1 VLADPGFATRSFSE
15 VLDLLGLAMADHRC
29 KREAGNAPLAH
40 PLAGVGTPRLARGD
54 KLHHKVAVIDDR
66 SVITGSFNWSPSAV
80 LTQSRRRIAG
90 PMFELR
96 PYQADLIQRC
106 TSALKAKQS
115 PLVVL
120 PTGGGKTALIAEMV
134 RLSRVTG
141 RRVVVIC
148 HRREIAHQIA
158 AAIARH
164 TGHQPE
170 LATAGSKP
178 DWNAPVMVA
187 MVPTLVRRLTQLPQG
202 GVLLADEA
210 HHMGA
215 ASWQKVKEALAP
227 ELLVGFTATPIR
239 PNGCGLGGVG
249 FDVLLEGPSP
259 RWLMDNG
266 FLCDYTQCVSRR
278 PIDMRGVRIKRGD
291 YDTAQLAERV
301 LHIAGDVVRDW
312 ERLNV
317 DRLPTLCVGVT
328 VAHAQ
333 DMAAAFRLAGIT
345 AAAVDGSMSTS
356 ERDRIFAAFCGGAIT
371 VLCACAVVDEGL
383 DVPEAGCLQLVRPT
397 KSLRL
402 LRQLQGRVLRPS
414 PGKDRALLIDHG
426 PSWKELPPP
435 CEQIRWS
442 LDATERAEPA
452 GRPSVQKVQ
461 PGGRVEITVEQRPEV
476 ELGKIT
482 PEEAATDREFY
493 QRQQLHRALWLASN
507 GKIPRTAIYS
517 VLSRAPRSRG
527 DFAAAARVLGRSPW
541 WAQQQFIEQK
551 IMGIEPPREVHQL
564 IRRAA

>member
-1 VLADPGFATRSFSE
+1 MGVASSTKKRGPGATAE
-15 VLDLLGLAMADHRC
+15 PGA
-29 KREAGNAPLAH
+29 
-40 PLAGVGTPRLARGD
+40 AGVGFT
-54 KLHHKVAVIDDR
+54 
-66 SVITGSFNWSPSAV
+66 
-80 LTQSRRRIAG
+80 
-90 PMFELR
+90 LR
-96 PYQADLIQRC
+96 PYQQELIDRC
-106 TSALKAKQS
+106 VAALKEKQS

-141 RRVVVIC
+141 RRVAVIC

-158 AAIARH
+158 AAITRH

-170 LATAGSKP
+170 LAIAGSKP
-178 DWNAPVMVA
+178 DWNAPVLVA
-187 MVPTLVRRLTQLPQG
+187 MVPTLARRLAQLPQG
-202 GVLLADEA
+202 GVLLVDEA

-259 RWLMDNG
+259 RWLMDHG
-266 FLCDYTQCVSRR
+266 YLCDYTQCVSRR
-278 PIDMRGVRIKRGD
+278 PINVRGVRITRGD
-291 YDTAQLAERV
+291 YDTKQLTERV
-301 LHIAGDVVRDW
+301 LHIAGDVVTTW
-312 ERLNV
+312 QQLNV
-317 DRLPTLCVGVT
+317 HRLPTLCVGVT
-328 VAHAQ
+328 VGHAQ

-345 AAAVDGSMSTS
+345 ATAVDGSMSTS
-356 ERDRIFAAFCGGAIT
+356 ERDRIFAAFRGGAIT

-452 GRPSVQKVQ
+452 GRPSVLKAQ
-461 PGGRVEITVEQRPEV
+461 GGKVEITVKQQPEV
-476 ELGKIT
+476 ELGEIT
-482 PEEAATDREFY
+482 LEEAASDREY
-493 QRQQLHRALWLASN
+493 HQRRQLHHAFWLARN
-507 GKIPRTAIYS
+507 GKIPKTAIYT
-517 VLSRAPRSRG
+517 VLTRAPRSRG
-527 DFAAAARVLGRSPW
+527 DFLDAAKVLGRPTW
-541 WAQQQFIEQK
+541 WAQRQFIIQLSL
-551 IMGIEPPREVHQL
+551 GIKPPREAHQL
-564 IRRAA
+564 FRRAA